1 MYIMTCLTMTFEIM
15 KIVIDLVIKNILGVM
30 AVV

>member
-1 MYIMTCLTMTFEIM
+1 MTCLTMTFEIM
-15 KIVIDLVIKNILGVM
+15 KIVIDLVIQNILGVM